1 MQKLNELAKL
11 EENAEDAEVN
21 DADEAELTTILV
33 TTLLAKWNKKVWSKH
48 MQPLRDKQLK
58 IRKIAPFR
66 TFYDEGF
73 VAQNRLYR
81 ESDDLQNFLST
92 LTTEGSQDGS
102 VASRNAGKKKRQRK
116 RGEYSPQ
123 LVNSAVEV
131 SHLEEGEVA
140 EGEQLHGVKEAGR
153 QQKGNKPAGDH
164 CNGCDRDAPRHVKAS
179 CRWSDHPNFNR
190 QDKPW
195 AESAAGLGWSSQHQS
210 EFLQGVSETAKAT
223 WLAKVPGVEAKIK
236 QLSDKRLTGKPGKK
250 PKGKKGGEFSL
261 STTSEVDAQPVAYCE
276 AGRLPTTNSLIAR

>member
-1 MQKLNELAKL
+1 MWGHCWDPRDYLCHVQKLHELAKL

-21 DADEAELTTILV
+21 DSDEAELTMILV
-33 TTLLAKWNKKVWSKH
+33 TTLIAKWNKKVWSKH

-58 IRKIAPFR
+58 IKKIAPFL

-102 VASRNAGKKKRQRK
+102 VGSRSAGKKKRQRK

-131 SHLEEGEVA
+131 SHMEEGEVA

-153 QQKGNKPAGDH
+153 QATERQQ
-164 CNGCDRDAPRHVKAS
+164 AS
-179 CRWSDHPNFNR
+179 WRSLQWVWSRRPT
-190 QDKPW
+190 PC
-195 AESAAGLGWSSQHQS
+195 ES
-210 EFLQGVSETAKAT
+210 
-223 WLAKVPGVEAKIK
+223 
-236 QLSDKRLTGKPGKK
+236 
-250 PKGKKGGEFSL
+250 
-261 STTSEVDAQPVAYCE
+261 
-276 AGRLPTTNSLIAR
+276 